1 METMNSLARL
11 AVKKPEQDL
20 MAAAAGVAN
29 VAFSVPV
36 VEPSPVAERPYFAL
50 RTSDRAAGDP
60 AVTCKAAIGGRDA
73 AATQVRIPF
82 ALRERIEK
90 YTRGPATVVLVALA
104 DAMLD
109 QLITDGKTLHV
120 GNAEK

>member
-1 METMNSLARL
+1 MENSMNSLARL
-11 AVKKPEQDL
+11 AAKKPEQDL
-20 MAAAAGVAN
+20 MAAAAGVVN
-29 VAFSVPV
+29 VAFSAPA

-82 ALRERIEK
+82 PLRERIEK

-104 DAMLD
+104 ERALD
-109 QLITDGKTLHV
+109 QLIAEGKTLHV
-120 GNAEK
+120 ENEK

>member
-1 METMNSLARL
+1 MNSLARL
-11 AVKKPEQDL
+11 AAKKPEQDL

-36 VEPSPVAERPYFAL
+36 VEPSPTVERPFFNL
-50 RTSDRAAGDP
+50 HTSDRAVGD
-60 AVTCKAAIGGRDA
+60 AVVMCKAAIGGRDA
-73 AATQVRIPF
+73 AATQVRIPH

-90 YTRGPATVVLVALA
+90 YARGPATVVLVALA

-109 QLITDGKTLHV
+109 QLLAEGKTLHV